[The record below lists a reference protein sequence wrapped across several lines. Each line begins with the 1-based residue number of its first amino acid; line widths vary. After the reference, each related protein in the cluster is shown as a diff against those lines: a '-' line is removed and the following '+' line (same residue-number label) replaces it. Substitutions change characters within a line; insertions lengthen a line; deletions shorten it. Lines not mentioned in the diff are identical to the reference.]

1 MFISWPKKGP
11 GNNLQVKNSSV
22 HKKHT
27 QKVKKKKKIKLTVI
41 SSVESRVKPI
51 ISQRII
57 SSKSWK
63 YAEISFCRIIIAFGI
78 RNEQSSS
85 RSMWLSKLSKLQLP

>member
-27 QKVKKKKKIKLTVI
+27 QKVKKKKKKLTII
-41 SSVESRVKPI
+41 SSVEFRVTSI

>member
-27 QKVKKKKKIKLTVI
+27 QKVKKKKKKLTII
-41 SSVESRVKPI
+41 SSVEFRVKPI